1 MPRLFAKIQKGPEAL
16 KVRWR
21 LEVDYLRG
29 NGYRAHYVQDFTR
42 PEDKVLIPA
51 AAQDGSPVFTSEMN
65 ASERWRMF
73 ETQDWH
79 DEVEENGFFG
89 GTGKLY
95 LWIPATGAEPEQPI
109 LTFRIGGK
117 NPQQP
122 LARQYIDQ
130 AAGTTHWYAYAVA
143 KHETFGRV
151 REDGQVRFY
160 NQFYN
165 KHQDGQIGDASIDMG
180 SVAWAKG
187 WPLYNLDR
195 NTRNGPQNA
204 TGGYGLFQLTWG
216 PKLPNGTQGTGSSAF
231 IPRRMIWNWQENAN
245 GAITELNVKLGLAQS
260 LVNGLQATY
269 PSSGAIPNYQNFTGT
284 EAATLTYYNGMGGG
298 QIRFIRLNGFKK
310 QQKTCWTNR
319 SGGWTFLHNRP
330 VTGQTGYVH
339 AVNTHIEEE

>member
-1 MPRLFAKIQKGPEAL
+1 MPRLVAKIQKGPEAL

-29 NGYRAHYVQDFTR
+29 NGYRAHYVKYFTR

-130 AAGTTHWYAYAVA
+130 AAGTTHWYAYAV
-143 KHETFGRV
+143 
-151 REDGQVRFY
+151 
-160 NQFYN
+160 
-165 KHQDGQIGDASIDMG
+165 IG
-180 SVAWAKG
+180 V
-187 WPLYNLDR
+187 NLR
-195 NTRNGPQNA
+195 
-204 TGGYGLFQLTWG
+204 
-216 PKLPNGTQGTGSSAF
+216 
-231 IPRRMIWNWQENAN
+231 
-245 GAITELNVKLGLAQS
+245 
-260 LVNGLQATY
+260 
-269 PSSGAIPNYQNFTGT
+269 
-284 EAATLTYYNGMGGG
+284 
-298 QIRFIRLNGFKK
+298 
-310 QQKTCWTNR
+310 C
-319 SGGWTFLHNRP
+319 
-330 VTGQTGYVH
+330 
-339 AVNTHIEEE
+339 